1 MSLNKRIIERHTDL
15 KAEIVKGL
23 TELEGMLGE

>member
-15 KAEIVKGL
+15 ETEIVKGL
-23 TELEGMLGE
+23 TELEGML